1 MRSSNGSNISQF
13 LVRVIETNYEDAYK
27 AAKEKVKASILRAE
41 ALASSSSS
49 SRNSI
54 AQTSSTEQQISDA
67 DISSL
72 RDKRKREDRDGVS
85 KRAKNENIMF
95 ETWNCNLKVCQN
107 FC

>member
-1 MRSSNGSNISQF
+1 MDSSSDEQSSAEDIAPSSAY
-13 LVRVIETNYEDAYK
+13 NYYNYDADYSSDEDGYLIATSAKAKRRK

-54 AQTSSTEQQISDA
+54 AQTSSTKQQISDA

-72 RDKRKREDRDGVS
+72 RDKRKRD
-85 KRAKNENIMF
+85 
-95 ETWNCNLKVCQN
+95 
-107 FC
+107 